1 MSDKLEERA
10 PPVALCPA
18 FTFNAPTDP
27 DDMSIYIRT
36 VSFLVPVVYFAT
48 PVKTK
53 ILVVFLL
60 RKIGNF

>member
-36 VSFLVPVVYFAT
+36 VSSKSRFA
-48 PVKTK
+48 V
-53 ILVVFLL
+53 
-60 RKIGNF
+60 RKAKKKKSS